1 MESFLRKP
9 FWFFLFIKSD
19 SSPQPSPKERQKI
32 GIPLLL
38 ALSGTLEKQTGLQ
51 KLVMKSWKWLLK
63 FVLLQLNYNDF
74 EMNSTIESNPL
85 LDRLPKHL
93 KQFIKP
99 QDYSDYTPINQ
110 AVWRYVMRKNVNYLS
125 KVAHSSYLEGLKK
138 TGIEIDHIPS
148 MYGMNRILTEIGW
161 AAVAVDGFIPPNA
174 FMEFQAYNVLVIAS
188 DIRQLEHIEYTPAPD
203 IIHEGAGHAPII
215 ANPEYAEYLRRFGE
229 IGCKAISSH
238 KDYEMY
244 EAIRLLSIL
253 KEAEDT
259 SQADIDAAEKAV
271 EDLQN
276 NMGELSEMAQIR
288 NLHWWTVEYG
298 LIGTV
303 DNPKIYGAG
312 LLSSIGESAWC
323 MTDNVKKIPYDLS
336 AANQSFDITK
346 LQPQLYVTPDFA
358 HLSMVLEEFAN
369 KMALRTGGLSGIN
382 KLIHSNALGT
392 IELSTGIQISGVFT
406 NVIEEEG
413 KPVYIQ
419 TTGKTALSYRE
430 KELVGHG
437 TSKHPE
443 GFGSPI
449 GKLKGINLAI
459 EDMSPRDLSA
469 YSITESQNV
478 TLEFEGDITVKGEI
492 ITGSRNLHGEIILIS
507 LKNCTVTHGE
517 TILFQ
522 PEWGN
527 YDMAIGKKVVS
538 AFSGP
543 ADVNSFDLI
552 SHVPSSKTIKARHT
566 AERDDLEILYQ
577 TVRNSRETKDTQT
590 SLEPIFEK
598 LHTNHPNDWLLAIEI
613 AELLK
618 DRNEPQL
625 LQKVMVYLEN
635 LKAKRPE
642 VAHLI
647 AGGLDLIFDKEKA

>member
-1 MESFLRKP
+1 
-9 FWFFLFIKSD
+9 
-19 SSPQPSPKERQKI
+19 
-32 GIPLLL
+32 
-38 ALSGTLEKQTGLQ
+38 
-51 KLVMKSWKWLLK
+51 
-63 FVLLQLNYNDF
+63 
-74 EMNSTIESNPL
+74 MNASIETNPL
-85 LDRLPKHL
+85 LERLPKHL

-110 AVWRYVMRKNVNYLS
+110 AVWRYVMRKNVDYLS
-125 KVAHSSYLEGLKK
+125 KVAHSSYLEGLRK
-138 TGIEIDHIPS
+138 TGIEIDSIPS

-238 KDYEMY
+238 KDYQMY

-259 SQADIDAAEKAV
+259 PQEKIDEAEKAV
-271 EDLQN
+271 ADLQN

-303 DNPKIYGAG
+303 ENPKIYGAG

-323 MTDNVKKIPYDLS
+323 MTDNVKKIPYDIS
-336 AANQSFDITK
+336 AANQNFDITQ
-346 LQPQLYVTPDFA
+346 LQPQLYVTPNFSY
-358 HLSMVLEEFAN
+358 LSLILEEFAN
-369 KMALRTGGLSGIN
+369 KMALRTGGLSGIQ

-392 IELSTGIQISGVFT
+392 IELSTGLQISGVFT
-406 NVIEEEG
+406 NVLEEEG

-437 TSKHPE
+437 TLTHPE

-449 GKLKGINLAI
+449 GKLKGFNLAI
-459 EDMSPRDLSA
+459 EDMSPKDLQA
-469 YSITESQNV
+469 YSIVENETV
-478 TLEFEGDITVKGEI
+478 KLEFEGNIIVEGEI

-507 LKNCTVTHGE
+507 FRNCTVTHGE

-552 SHVPSSKTIKARHT
+552 NSVPKTTTIKAKHT
-566 AERDDLEILYQ
+566 DERDDLEVLYA
-577 TVRNSRETKDTQT
+577 TVRNIRNNDSNKTELQ
-590 SLEPIFEK
+590 LIFNK
-598 LHTNHPNDWLLAIEI
+598 LKNNHPNDWLLAVEI
-613 AELLK
+613 AELLM
-618 DRNEPQL
+618 DSLTPL
-625 LQKVMVYLEN
+625 LHEVIVYLSQ
-635 LKAKRPE
+635 LKKRRPE

-647 AGGLDLIFDKEKA
+647 AGGLDLIFDKKAV

>member
-1 MESFLRKP
+1 
-9 FWFFLFIKSD
+9 
-19 SSPQPSPKERQKI
+19 
-32 GIPLLL
+32 
-38 ALSGTLEKQTGLQ
+38 
-51 KLVMKSWKWLLK
+51 
-63 FVLLQLNYNDF
+63 
-74 EMNSTIESNPL
+74 MNASIETNPL
-85 LDRLPKHL
+85 LERLPKHL

-110 AVWRYVMRKNVNYLS
+110 AVWRYVMRKNVDYLS
-125 KVAHSSYLEGLKK
+125 KVAHSSYLDGLRK
-138 TGIEIDHIPS
+138 TGIEIDAIPS

-238 KDYEMY
+238 KDYQMY

-259 SQADIDAAEKAV
+259 PQEKIDEAEKAV
-271 EDLQN
+271 SDLQN

-303 DNPKIYGAG
+303 ENPKIYGAG

-323 MTDNVKKIPYDLS
+323 MTDNVKKIPYDIS
-336 AANQSFDITK
+336 AANQNFDITQ
-346 LQPQLYVTPDFA
+346 LQPQLYVTPNFSY
-358 HLSMVLEEFAN
+358 LSLILEEFAN
-369 KMALRTGGLSGIN
+369 KMALRTGGLSGIQ

-392 IELSTGIQISGVFT
+392 IELSTGLQISGVFT
-406 NVIEEEG
+406 NVLEEEG

-437 TSKHPE
+437 TLTHPE

-449 GKLKGINLAI
+449 GKLKGFNLAI
-459 EDMSPRDLSA
+459 EDMSPKDLQA
-469 YSITESQNV
+469 YSIVENETV
-478 TLEFEGDITVKGEI
+478 KLEFEGNIIVEGEI

-507 LKNCTVTHGE
+507 FKNCTVTHGE

-552 SHVPSSKTIKARHT
+552 NSVPKTTTIKAKHSD
-566 AERDDLEILYQ
+566 ERDDLEVLYA
-577 TVRNSRETKDTQT
+577 TVRNIRNNDSNKTELQ
-590 SLEPIFEK
+590 LIFNQLK
-598 LHTNHPNDWLLAIEI
+598 NNHPNDWLLAVEI
-613 AELLK
+613 AELLT
-618 DRNEPQL
+618 DALTPL
-625 LQKVMVYLEN
+625 LHEVIVYLSQ
-635 LKAKRPE
+635 LKERRPE

-647 AGGLDLIFDKEKA
+647 SGGLDLIFDKKAV